1 MIKNN
6 RVLRF
11 LRLCLLGAY
20 LVACNAQ
27 NVNYDTSD
35 IMQVN
40 PDKVFYYSTIPIIS
54 GTTND
59 VEPEVF
65 MVKLTLAY
73 PSNNRK
79 VGLEI
84 SNKQKAIIEAI
95 RIRLSTYTAQDFN
108 YNNERRLKKIILEDV
123 NKLLSK
129 GQLYFVLFDNVTTY
143 PLQGE

>member
-1 MIKNN
+1 MRKSN
-6 RVLRF
+6 RVLRCIK
-11 LRLCLLGAY
+11 LCLLGAY
-20 LVACNAQ
+20 LVSCGAQ

-35 IMQVN
+35 VMQVN
-40 PDKVFYYSTIPIIS
+40 PDKVFYYSTRPIIS

-59 VEPEVF
+59 VEPEIF

-95 RIRLSTYTAQDFN
+95 RIRLSTYTAQDFS

-123 NKLLSK
+123 NKLLTK

-143 PLQGE
+143 PLKGE